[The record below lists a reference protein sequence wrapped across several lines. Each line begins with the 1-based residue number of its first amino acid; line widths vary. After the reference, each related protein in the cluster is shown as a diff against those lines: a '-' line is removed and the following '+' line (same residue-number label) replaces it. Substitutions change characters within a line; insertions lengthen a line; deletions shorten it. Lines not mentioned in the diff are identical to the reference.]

1 MYKSTPFS
9 HRRDIVYINA
19 GYGKNVT
26 EHSMLDTLGSIKQ
39 IIEDEIVFG
48 YSQLRNATVGY
59 SELSFRSDL

>member
-1 MYKSTPFS
+1 
-9 HRRDIVYINA
+9 
-19 GYGKNVT
+19 
-26 EHSMLDTLGSIKQ
+26 MLDTLGSIEQ